1 MSDTS
6 SGYRVHAGFVN
17 LFNTI
22 KPQLAACIAGYS
34 KKNMKTPKVIHY
46 VGHSLGGALA
56 SLATDWVSKIVSS
69 ILTLLIIP
77 GLVYIKQQKMRS
89 YLSFAFLL
97 WIRIISNIRIYIP
110 HLKMLV

>member
-1 MSDTS
+1 
-6 SGYRVHAGFVN
+6 
-17 LFNTI
+17 
-22 KPQLAACIAGYS
+22 
-34 KKNMKTPKVIHY
+34 MKAPKVIHC

-56 SLATDWVSKIVSS
+56 SLATNWVSKIVSS
-69 ILTLLIIP
+69 ILTLLRIP

-97 WIRIISNIRIYIP
+97 WLRIISNIRTYIP

>member
-1 MSDTS
+1 CKSLQ
-6 SGYRVHAGFVN
+6 YNKV
-17 LFNTI
+17 
-22 KPQLAACIAGYS
+22 AAYIAGYS
-34 KKNMKTPKVIHY
+34 EKIMKAPKVIHC

-69 ILTLLIIP
+69 ILTLLRIP

-97 WIRIISNIRIYIP
+97 WLRIIINIRIYIP

>member
-1 MSDTS
+1 M
-6 SGYRVHAGFVN
+6 H
-17 LFNTI
+17 
-22 KPQLAACIAGYS
+22 C
-34 KKNMKTPKVIHY
+34 

-69 ILTLLIIP
+69 IFALLRIS
-77 GLVYIKQQKMRS
+77 GLVHITQQKMRS

-110 HLKMLV
+110 HLKILV

>member
-1 MSDTS
+1 
-6 SGYRVHAGFVN
+6 
-17 LFNTI
+17 
-22 KPQLAACIAGYS
+22 
-34 KKNMKTPKVIHY
+34 MKAPKVIHC

-69 ILTLLIIP
+69 ILTLLRIP

>member
-1 MSDTS
+1 
-6 SGYRVHAGFVN
+6 
-17 LFNTI
+17 
-22 KPQLAACIAGYS
+22 
-34 KKNMKTPKVIHY
+34 MKAPKVIHC

-69 ILTLLIIP
+69 ILTLLRIP

-97 WIRIISNIRIYIP
+97 WLRIIINIRIYIP

>member
-1 MSDTS
+1 
-6 SGYRVHAGFVN
+6 
-17 LFNTI
+17 
-22 KPQLAACIAGYS
+22 
-34 KKNMKTPKVIHY
+34 MKTPKVIHY

-77 GLVYIKQQKMRS
+77 GLVYIKQQKIRS

>member
-1 MSDTS
+1 
-6 SGYRVHAGFVN
+6 
-17 LFNTI
+17 
-22 KPQLAACIAGYS
+22 
-34 KKNMKTPKVIHY
+34 MKAPKVIHC

-69 ILTLLIIP
+69 ILTLLRIP
-77 GLVYIKQQKMRS
+77 GLVYIKQQKMRN

>member
-1 MSDTS
+1 
-6 SGYRVHAGFVN
+6 
-17 LFNTI
+17 
-22 KPQLAACIAGYS
+22 
-34 KKNMKTPKVIHY
+34 MKAPKVIHC

-69 ILTLLIIP
+69 ILTLLRIP

-97 WIRIISNIRIYIP
+97 WLRIIINIRIYIP
-110 HLKMLV
+110 HLNMLV

>member
-1 MSDTS
+1 MSGTS
-6 SGYRVHAGFVN
+6 SGYKVHAGFVN

-22 KPQLAACIAGYS
+22 KPQLAAYIAGYS
-34 KKNMKTPKVIHY
+34 EKIMKAPKVIHC

-56 SLATDWVSKIVSS
+56 SLATDWVNKIVSS
-69 ILTLLIIP
+69 IFSLLRIS
-77 GLVYIKQQKMRS
+77 GLVHITQQKMRS

-97 WIRIISNIRIYIP
+97 WIRIIRIYIP

>member
-1 MSDTS
+1 
-6 SGYRVHAGFVN
+6 
-17 LFNTI
+17 
-22 KPQLAACIAGYS
+22 
-34 KKNMKTPKVIHY
+34 MKAPKVIHC
-46 VGHSLGGALA
+46 VGHSVGGALA

-69 ILTLLIIP
+69 ILTLLRIP

-97 WIRIISNIRIYIP
+97 WLRIISNIRIYIP

>member
-1 MSDTS
+1 
-6 SGYRVHAGFVN
+6 
-17 LFNTI
+17 
-22 KPQLAACIAGYS
+22 
-34 KKNMKTPKVIHY
+34 MKAPKVIHC

-69 ILTLLIIP
+69 ILTLLRIP

-97 WIRIISNIRIYIP
+97 WLRII
-110 HLKMLV
+110 

>member
-1 MSDTS
+1 
-6 SGYRVHAGFVN
+6 
-17 LFNTI
+17 
-22 KPQLAACIAGYS
+22 
-34 KKNMKTPKVIHY
+34 MKAPKVIHC

-69 ILTLLIIP
+69 ILTLLRIP

-97 WIRIISNIRIYIP
+97 WPRIISNIRIYIP

>member
-1 MSDTS
+1 
-6 SGYRVHAGFVN
+6 
-17 LFNTI
+17 
-22 KPQLAACIAGYS
+22 
-34 KKNMKTPKVIHY
+34 MKAPKVIHC

-69 ILTLLIIP
+69 ILTLLRIP
-77 GLVYIKQQKMRS
+77 GLVYIKQQKMRG

-97 WIRIISNIRIYIP
+97 WLRIIINIRIYIP